1 MIDMKDEMFRDAFR
15 NTDVAIRRFSKSL
28 PRLVTDESGL
38 VPAYILPHSFSL
50 AALIQLH
57 WIVAIEHDHINPSYQ
72 ICLDAATETVAII
85 DEMPQTDFTYLE
97 LHIGVSP

>member
-1 MIDMKDEMFRDAFR
+1 MFRDAFN
-15 NTDVAIRRFSKSL
+15 NTDAAIHRFSKSL

-38 VPAYILPHSFSL
+38 VPAYILPHSFAL

-72 ICLDAATETVAII
+72 ICLNAATAMVAII
-85 DEMPQTDFTYLE
+85 DDMPQTGFSYLE
-97 LHIGVSP
+97 LHIGVSR